1 METKAR
7 ELKKSICINVINEHS
22 VLARISGLFSA
33 RGYNIESLTTAP
45 IPNSNLSRITIVTQ
59 GSEVVIEQIIKQLHK
74 LIPVM
79 NVISSDNLLEME
91 SVLVKIP
98 IGERLADIDTVCKA
112 YNGKITNANDK
123 YVIVMA
129 TDKPS
134 AISHFITAIRVFNP
148 KEIIRSGVVAME
160 R

>member
-1 METKAR
+1 M
-7 ELKKSICINVINEHS
+7 INEHS

-98 IGERLADIDTVCKA
+98 IGERLADIETLCKA

>member
-98 IGERLADIDTVCKA
+98 IGERLADIETLCKA

>member
-1 METKAR
+1 METEAR

-98 IGERLADIDTVCKA
+98 IGERLADIETLCKA

>member
-59 GSEVVIEQIIKQLHK
+59 GSEVVF
-74 LIPVM
+74 
-79 NVISSDNLLEME
+79 
-91 SVLVKIP
+91 
-98 IGERLADIDTVCKA
+98 ERLS
-112 YNGKITNANDK
+112 
-123 YVIVMA
+123 M
-129 TDKPS
+129 
-134 AISHFITAIRVFNP
+134 
-148 KEIIRSGVVAME
+148 
-160 R
+160 

>member
-98 IGERLADIDTVCKA
+98 ISERLADIETLCKA

>member
-98 IGERLADIDTVCKA
+98 IGERLADIETLCKA

-148 KEIIRSGVVAME
+148 KEIIKSGVVAME

>member
-98 IGERLADIDTVCKA
+98 SGERLADIETLCKA

>member
-98 IGERLADIDTVCKA
+98 ISERLADIETLCKA

-134 AISHFITAIRVFNP
+134 AISHFIAAIRVFNP

>member
-1 METKAR
+1 METKVR

-98 IGERLADIDTVCKA
+98 IGERLADIETLCKA

-148 KEIIRSGVVAME
+148 KEIVRSGVVAME

>member
-22 VLARISGLFSA
+22 VSARISGLFSA

-98 IGERLADIDTVCKA
+98 IGERLADIETLCKA

-148 KEIIRSGVVAME
+148 KEIIRSGVVEMA

>member
-1 METKAR
+1 MEAKNT

-74 LIPVM
+74 LIPVVS
-79 NVISSDNLLEME
+79 VISSDEINEKE
-91 SVLVKIP
+91 AVLVKIP
-98 IGERLADIDTVCKA
+98 LNESLADIEALCKA
-112 YNGKITNANDK
+112 YNGKIANANEK
-123 YVIVMA
+123 YIIVIA

-134 AISHFITAIRVFNP
+134 AINQFIAAVRIFNP
-148 KEIIRSGVVAME
+148 KEIIRSGVIAME

>member
-1 METKAR
+1 
-7 ELKKSICINVINEHS
+7 
-22 VLARISGLFSA
+22 
-33 RGYNIESLTTAP
+33 
-45 IPNSNLSRITIVTQ
+45 
-59 GSEVVIEQIIKQLHK
+59 
-74 LIPVM
+74 
-79 NVISSDNLLEME
+79 ME

-98 IGERLADIDTVCKA
+98 IGERLADIETLCKA